1 MHSMKALIVPAYP
14 FARFEL
20 AWACIWH
27 DGGRHASRSRGVRN
41 LLQVSQFALNGYH
54 VLIVLLHAVTQA
66 FNPVQITRHLSRRS
80 PGASRSPRA
89 SCRRAS
95 AAFLRS
101 PLISSCNT

>member
-1 MHSMKALIVPAYP
+1 
-14 FARFEL
+14 
-20 AWACIWH
+20 
-27 DGGRHASRSRGVRN
+27 VRN

-66 FNPVQITRHLSRRS
+66 FNPVQITRICRAFAWRQ
-80 PGASRSPRA
+80 AARARA

-101 PLISSCNT
+101 AIDFILQYLTANIVAALLRARVNARKVCRAGRGGCPLAR